1 MNSSG
6 HRFCSV
12 SSLKYICCHLFKI
25 KDGSTQASERHFCRG
40 QYIGVLLCWN
50 SIPLVVGSAVFPA
63 CSLSATICLKLKMDQ
78 RTPPSAIFVV
88 VKSSVSCC
96 VGNQI
101 HVILTPVKGKKHG
114 GIIVRWTAPGKK
126 KRFNDSPFPPSHHLI
141 PVNLPQAVSF
151 ISSSQDHILRNPI
164 RQLFQSRLM
173 VLKQKYVQ
181 SFVELFKNL
190 WTHTDVH
197 ASY

>member
-1 MNSSG
+1 MIDLIEARTRWATRCNCKNNLHFVRTYSSILHLHSSNSW
-6 HRFCSV
+6 
-12 SSLKYICCHLFKI
+12 
-25 KDGSTQASERHFCRG
+25 T
-40 QYIGVLLCWN
+40 
-50 SIPLVVGSAVFPA
+50 PLVIGSAVFPA
-63 CSLSATICLKLKMDQ
+63 WSISAAICLKLKMDQ
-78 RTPPSAIFVV
+78 HKPASAIFVGV
-88 VKSSVSCC
+88 NTSVSCC

-126 KRFNDSPFPPSHHLI
+126 KRFDDSPFPPSHHLI
-141 PVNLPQAVSF
+141 PVNLPQVVSF
-151 ISSSQDHILRNPI
+151 ISSSRDHILRNPI

-190 WTHTDVH
+190 WTHSDVH